1 MALVTEREAGSKSW
15 PPVLTCIQRCRGHAP
30 RQIFFALV
38 KLIRICEWHS
48 LLHPLLRS
56 SLSFLAHAL
65 WDLAFS
71 RPPQFLEAS
80 ATRRKL
86 DEKDRALCPANASG
100 RRRDNEMGSG
110 SAHAGGR
117 LGKLTEH

>member
-1 MALVTEREAGSKSW
+1 MAFFIALFVVVLSGCVMGLGLLVTA
-15 PPVLTCIQRCRGHAP
+15 
-30 RQIFFALV
+30 
-38 KLIRICEWHS
+38 
-48 LLHPLLRS
+48 
-56 SLSFLAHAL
+56 
-65 WDLAFS
+65 D
-71 RPPQFLEAS
+71 FLEAS